1 MTVSVDT
8 GGSRHIAS
16 HHSLCLQRNG
26 WVPPPVL
33 PAGYLGWIL
42 ATLRVSDEVFY
53 ESAGLDALMQ
63 VGANSSA
70 VANRILVRGHLDAF
84 FQLAVA

>member
-1 MTVSVDT
+1 MSDR
-8 GGSRHIAS
+8 SRSSSQAYIAS
-16 HHSLCLQRNG
+16 HHPLCLQRNG
-26 WVPPPVL
+26 WVPPPIL

-63 VGANSSA
+63 VGASCCKP
-70 VANRILVRGHLDAF
+70 
-84 FQLAVA
+84 